1 MDLEIFYEI
10 ILEFKAILLLSR
22 RIHDLIKMYSGQ
34 SDTLHVDPMFQ
45 DRY

>member
-22 RIHDLIKMYSGQ
+22 KIHDLIKIYSGQ
-34 SDTLHVDPMFQ
+34 SDALNVDPMFQ
-45 DRY
+45 D